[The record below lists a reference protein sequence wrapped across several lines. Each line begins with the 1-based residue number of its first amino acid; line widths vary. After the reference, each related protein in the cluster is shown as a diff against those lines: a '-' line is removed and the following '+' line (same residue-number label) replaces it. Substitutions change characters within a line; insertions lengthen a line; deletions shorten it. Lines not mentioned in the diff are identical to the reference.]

1 VRCQP
6 LTRTHTNTHTTHDT
20 THKQLKIQ
28 EKPEKTKSWWEK
40 RKAAKD
46 DKEKTRK
53 LAELELRQKAVADLK
68 SVGADAS
75 HLEVSQPYSFPPTSL
90 FCFAVRL
97 PGACGVGSVLTPPA
111 AQQIPSETHFRVHIE
126 KGSMNLLE
134 EEDRLTL
141 ALFKYAFGRLF
152 FEVRIA
158 DGPTPA
164 VTRPDPTLGWEGV
177 LTMLR
182 CRSRRT

>member
-1 VRCQP
+1 M
-6 LTRTHTNTHTTHDT
+6 
-20 THKQLKIQ
+20 
-28 EKPEKTKSWWEK
+28 
-40 RKAAKD
+40 
-46 DKEKTRK
+46 
-53 LAELELRQKAVADLK
+53 ADLK

-141 ALFKYAFGRLF
+141 EPFKYAFGRLF
-152 FEVRIA
+152 FEVRLA
-158 DGPTPA
+158 CRWTN
-164 VTRPDPTLGWEGV
+164 PDPTLGWEAV
-177 LTMLR
+177 LTNTFYR
-182 CRSRRT
+182 RPRRT